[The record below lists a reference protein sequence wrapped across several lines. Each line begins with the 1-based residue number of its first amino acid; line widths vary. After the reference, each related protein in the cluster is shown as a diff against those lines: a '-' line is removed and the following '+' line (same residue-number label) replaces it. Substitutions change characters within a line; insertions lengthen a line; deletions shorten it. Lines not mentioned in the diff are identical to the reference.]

1 LTARKATIYIGTRY
15 FTEGERKWVSFEGD
29 PRFEKTKTNIYGRC
43 LPCITNLYEQL
54 QEEKA
59 EIGLGAA
66 YDCWKVVVTVSSLEA
81 CIDFLETF
89 VADYPDIQVRGRFGS
104 GDEKKSTKV
113 IVFNA
118 DTGEERDRLYH
129 GLKACASRTG
139 QTSDVTYHR
148 ACAELYHDL
157 LGDWRE
163 WGEFQRIQRPELV
176 KPVIER
182 IRKVLYWER

>member
-1 LTARKATIYIGTRY
+1 LTPRKATVYIGTRY
-15 FTEGERKWVSFEGD
+15 FAEGEGRWVSFESD
-29 PRFEKTKTNIYGRC
+29 PKFEKTKANIYGRC

-54 QEEKA
+54 QEGKV
-59 EIGLGAA
+59 EIALGAA
-66 YDCWKVVVTVSSLEA
+66 YNCWKVVVTVGSMEA
-81 CIDFLETF
+81 CIDFLDAFLT
-89 VADYPDIQVRGRFGS
+89 DHPDIQVRGRFGS

-118 DTGEERDRLYH
+118 DTGEERDRLYG
-129 GLKACASRTG
+129 GLRACASRTG

-163 WGEFQRIQRPELV
+163 WSEFQRIQRPELAESV
-176 KPVIER
+176 LEQIK
-182 IRKVLYWER
+182 KVLYWKR